1 MQHVIEQATQA
12 LRLGRFEAAKTLVSA
27 ALQETGCATTRLALL
42 EILAQA
48 QTGLQEHAAAAHSW
62 QDAYAQAATSDDK
75 ARLFEQA
82 HQAIRDQQDYA
93 ALLHLAQEHLPH
105 IRTPQEHAV
114 CLLAAGEALIHLQ
127 RYHEAKQEYLEPA
140 LALTSVAPET
150 RLHLWHYLGLSHLA
164 EHRFT
169 DAATAFRQ
177 SADLALGQHFANT
190 ATHPASQRA
199 QLHHIRNAARFYEG
213 IIHLIYQRPQQAA
226 QSFQELQRPL
236 TAVGTLNVALFLGM
250 AYRALQQPEAALRAL
265 QALARTAT
273 CPETLRG
280 PAAVV
285 RAGIANLHEAPVSIG
300 EHLEVALEAALQPHT
315 SWEPSWQA
323 LLYRELGMVLQR
335 LSCREAA
342 MACYE
347 GGLKAVVQR
356 IGVWEEAHRHDE
368 LQGAS
373 LLAALADFPVH
384 TWSAVAQG
392 ELVQL
397 LRSLA
402 WLYTPTEASALPET
416 ALALALRLAT
426 TPEQEVALWCQ
437 RGWCVAMGSPA
448 ISQGLAASAPV
459 LTIIEGL
466 QAAQAR
472 CTDTSLEPVVH
483 GITALLQGQVAQAS
497 AALVHVPALP
507 AGPELQALCT
517 ATWLWAHT
525 QQGTLE
531 QAMGQ
536 TTSPASLPWQ
546 LPGALALALETLL
559 AKTTRI
565 APLAPAMPWLATLL
579 VHQPTATLEALR
591 VLCRPG
597 YLPASL
603 YTSLLAELKR
613 LSGQLTDAAIVD
625 QVAVLLGG
633 TTLIER
639 LETLLAELD
648 QYLAT
653 PPTSP
658 PLVARQRKQRQR
670 RGTTPAEGVAA
681 ETAQVLQLIS
691 LLHTTSQ
698 AVESRIPEVIYRWL
712 RHYSHLCSHAPEVV
726 GALLGLLRQSPGAT
740 SVIPALLEHVALSRR
755 QRQALEVALHAPVES
770 TGSAQPLFAWEDL
783 SRWPLGRLLGTLSDI
798 HRPAG
803 TEHETALAAW
813 GQYMAALIL
822 ARVGLL
828 PSAVVGLQTCLRL
841 QPEHP
846 LAHYTLAQFLR
857 TQDQQ
862 EAALEHMV
870 RAWNG
875 LRALGIPPQLLHLE
889 MLNQLLILLETTRQ
903 HERFPEWLT
912 AFDRACT
919 ALRVAPLSPVQ
930 QQRVREEEG
939 TFALLRASYLAATT
953 LPIGG
958 GMADTTAQQ
967 LACVEQAIA
976 LGTPHTQQRALH
988 RRAEMCVRLYRYDAA
1003 TTIYHDLVQQWPD
1016 DQRARQRLELLA
1028 TVQHPSAD
1036 TAIADRIIEAAL
1048 STTCSSVSEHPT
1060 PAPLTPES
1068 ALAWL
1073 QQVPRHVPQVLDVL
1087 DILTA
1092 YGGVAV
1098 QRQEWQRAIEVL
1110 TPLYTLGAQPQQAYF
1125 LALAHYA
1132 RSQQTAPGIE
1142 ALHES
1147 EQALRYAQEA
1157 LTDAPALTEAVAL
1170 LRQMEEHHQVL
1181 LTVQAQEQD
1190 RLAYRQ
1196 RVCSLFAQYDVP
1208 IQAHTVAR
1216 AADTPWVEMQELAD
1230 LDETTGKLVTL
1241 VHLWF
1246 NGQAVGT
1253 GVIPDDAEL
1262 TLYAQHQRDK
1272 QRLVETYGI
1281 EALPWPHTAY
1291 EGSTD
1296 FAALFPERLGLNRD
1310 VLFIAFA
1317 DVHALI
1323 RYARVLQYVVQGLPT
1338 SAAGSTAP
1346 AFSSLAAMAR
1356 YLTVVPLLHQRLQ
1369 ILAAAAPSKVMQRQ
1383 ISSVCETLTIGL
1395 TPEPFQRFPAFVDA
1409 YSYFHTIVETM
1420 RAHLDTP
1427 ATERSGGQN
1436 EERQAPRPTRRKRR
1450 QNKDRWREGEP
1461 EKRREGYF
1469 SDVL

>member
-27 ALQETGCATTRLALL
+27 ALKETEFPITRLALL
-42 EILAQA
+42 EVLAQA

-62 QDAYAQAATSDDK
+62 QKAYEQATTPDDK

-82 HQAIRDQQDYA
+82 HQAIREQQDYP
-93 ALLHLAQEHLPH
+93 ALLRLAQAHLPH
-105 IRTPQEHAV
+105 IRTPQEQAA
-114 CLLAAGEALIHLQ
+114 CLLVAGEALIHLQ

-140 LALTSVAPET
+140 LALASVAPET

-169 DAATAFRQ
+169 DAAAAFRQ
-177 SADLALGQHFANT
+177 SADLALGQHFAST
-190 ATHPASQRA
+190 TTHPTSQRA
-199 QLHHIRNAARFYEG
+199 QLHHVRNAARFYEG
-213 IIHLIYQRPQQAA
+213 IIHLIYQRPQQAV

-250 AYRALQQPEAALRAL
+250 AYRALQQPEAAIRAL
-265 QALARTAT
+265 QVLARTAT

-285 RAGIANLHEAPVSIG
+285 RAGIANIHESPASIG
-300 EHLEVALEAALQPHT
+300 EHLEAALEAALQPHT

-323 LLYRELGMVLQR
+323 LLYRELGVVLQR
-335 LSCREAA
+335 LSSREAA
-342 MACYE
+342 IACYE

-356 IGVWEEAHRHDE
+356 IGVWEDTHRHDG

-373 LLAALADFPVH
+373 LLATLADLPVH
-384 TWSAVAQG
+384 TWSAVARG

-397 LRSLA
+397 LQSLV
-402 WLYTPTEASALPET
+402 WLYAPTEAGALTET

-426 TPEQEVALWCQ
+426 TPEQEVGLWCQ
-437 RGWCVAMGSPA
+437 RGWCMAIESPA
-448 ISQGLAASAPV
+448 ISQGTAGSAPV

-472 CTDTSLEPVVH
+472 CADASLEPVVH

-497 AALVHVPALP
+497 AALVHVPAVP
-507 AGPELQALCT
+507 VFPELQALCT
-517 ATWLWAHT
+517 AAWLWAHT
-525 QQGTLE
+525 QRGTLE
-531 QAMGQ
+531 QALGQ
-536 TTSPASLPWQ
+536 VTSTASLPWQ
-546 LPGALALALETLL
+546 LPSTLALALETLL
-559 AKTTRI
+559 AWTMRT
-565 APLAPAMPWLATLL
+565 APLSPAMPWLEALL
-579 VHQPTATLEALR
+579 VHQPTSTLEALR
-591 VLCRPG
+591 VLCCPG
-597 YLPASL
+597 SLPASL

-613 LSGQLTDAAIVD
+613 LSGQLTDTATVD

-633 TTLIER
+633 TTLMER

-648 QYLAT
+648 QCLAT
-653 PPTSP
+653 PTTLP
-658 PLVARQRKQRQR
+658 PLAARQRKQRQR
-670 RGTTPAEGVAA
+670 RGPTPTEGVSA
-681 ETAQVLQLIS
+681 ETTQVLQLIG
-691 LLHTTSQ
+691 LLHTTLQ
-698 AVESRIPEVIYRWL
+698 TVEGRIPEVIYHWL

-740 SVIPALLEHVALSRR
+740 TVIPALLEHVALSRR
-755 QRQALEVALHAPVES
+755 QRQALEAALHTPVES
-770 TGSAQPLFAWEDL
+770 TTTAQLLFAWEDL

-798 HRPAG
+798 QRSAG
-803 TEHETALAAW
+803 TEHDAALAAR
-813 GQYMAALIL
+813 GQYMAALVL

-828 PSAVVGLQTCLRL
+828 PCAMASLQTCLQL

-857 TQDQQ
+857 AQDQQ
-862 EAALEHMV
+862 EAALDHMLQ
-870 RAWNG
+870 AWNG
-875 LRALGIPPQLLHLE
+875 LGVLGVPTQVLHLE
-889 MLNQLLILLETTRQ
+889 MLNQLLILLETTHQ
-903 HERFPEWLT
+903 YERFPEWLA
-912 AFDRACT
+912 AFDHACT
-919 ALRVAPLSPVQ
+919 TLRAAPLSPAQ

-939 TFALLRASYLAATT
+939 TFALLRASYLAATA

-958 GMADTTAQQ
+958 GMASTTAQQ
-967 LACVEQAIA
+967 LACVEQAIT
-976 LGTPHTQQRALH
+976 LGNLHTQQRALH
-988 RRAEMCVRLYRYDAA
+988 RQADMFARLYRYDAA
-1003 TTIYHDLVQQWPD
+1003 TTTYHDLVQQWPD

-1028 TVQHPSAD
+1028 TVQRPSSDPVAV
-1036 TAIADRIIEAAL
+1036 DRIIEEAL
-1048 STTCSSVSEHPT
+1048 TVACSSVSEP
-1060 PAPLTPES
+1060 PMPSPLTPDS

-1073 QQVPRHVPQVLDVL
+1073 QQVPRHVPQGLDVL

-1098 QRQEWQRAIEVL
+1098 QREEWQRAIEVL

-1132 RSQQTAPGIE
+1132 RSQQTDPGIE

-1147 EQALRYAQEA
+1147 EQALQYAQAA
-1157 LTDAPALTEAVAL
+1157 LKDAPSLMEAAAL
-1170 LRQMEEHHQVL
+1170 LRQLEGHYQRL
-1181 LTVQAQEQD
+1181 LTMRAQEQD
-1190 RLAYRQ
+1190 RMAYRQ

-1208 IQAHTVAR
+1208 IQEHTVAR
-1216 AADTPWVEMQELAD
+1216 AAETPWVEMQELAD
-1230 LDETTGKLVTL
+1230 LDEATGKLVTI

-1246 NGQAVGT
+1246 NIQAVG
-1253 GVIPDDAEL
+1253 GVVVPDEAEV

-1272 QRLVETYGI
+1272 QRLVETHGI
-1281 EALPWPHTAY
+1281 EALPWPHMVY

-1323 RYARVLQYVVQGLPT
+1323 RYARVLQYIAQGLPT
-1338 SAAGSTAP
+1338 SATIPTAP
-1346 AFSSLAAMAR
+1346 AVSSLAATAR
-1356 YLTVVPLLHQRLQ
+1356 YHTVVPLLHQRLQ
-1369 ILAAAAPSKVMQRQ
+1369 SLAAAAPSKVMQRQ
-1383 ISSVCETLTIGL
+1383 ISSVCEALTIEF
-1395 TPEPFQRFPAFVDA
+1395 TPELFQHLPAFVDA
-1409 YSYFHTIVETM
+1409 YSYFHAIVDTL

-1427 ATERSGGQN
+1427 AAERPSIQS
-1436 EERQAPRPTRRKRR
+1436 EERQAPRSTRRKRR
-1450 QNKDRWREGEP
+1450 QNKDRWREGETA
-1461 EKRREGYF
+1461 REPF
-1469 SDVL
+1469 F

>member
-27 ALQETGCATTRLALL
+27 ALKETGCPTTRLALL
-42 EILAQA
+42 EILARA
-48 QTGLQEHAAAAHSW
+48 QTGLQEHTAAVLSW
-62 QDAYAQAATSDDK
+62 QDAYEQAATPDDK

-82 HQAIRDQQDYA
+82 HQAIRDQQDYS

-140 LALTSVAPET
+140 LALASVAPET

-169 DAATAFRQ
+169 DAAAAFRQ
-177 SADLALGQHFANT
+177 SADLALGQHFAST
-190 ATHPASQRA
+190 ATHPTSQRA
-199 QLHHIRNAARFYEG
+199 QLHHVRNAARFYEG
-213 IIHLIYQRPQQAA
+213 IIHLIYQRPQQAV

-250 AYRALQQPEAALRAL
+250 AYRALQQPEAAIRAL

-285 RAGIANLHEAPVSIG
+285 RAGIANIHESPASIG
-300 EHLEVALEAALQPHT
+300 EHLEAALEAALQPHT

-342 MACYE
+342 IACYE

-368 LQGAS
+368 IQGAS
-373 LLAALADFPVH
+373 LLAALADLPVH
-384 TWSAVAQG
+384 TWSAVAQS

-397 LRSLA
+397 LQSLA
-402 WLYTPTEASALPET
+402 WLYAPTEAGALTET
-416 ALALALRLAT
+416 ALTLALRLAA
-426 TPEQEVALWCQ
+426 TPEQEVVLWCQ
-437 RGWCVAMGSPA
+437 RGWCVAMESPA
-448 ISQGLAASAPV
+448 ITQGIAVSASV

-472 CTDTSLEPVVH
+472 CTDASLEPVVH

-497 AALVHVPALP
+497 LTLVHAPAVPAF
-507 AGPELQALCT
+507 PELQALCT
-517 ATWLWAHT
+517 AAWLWAHT

-531 QAMGQ
+531 QALGQ
-536 TTSPASLPWQ
+536 ATSTASLPWQ
-546 LPGALALALETLL
+546 LPSTLALALEALL
-559 AKTTRI
+559 AWTTRT
-565 APLAPAMPWLATLL
+565 APLAPAMPWLAALL
-579 VHQPTATLEALR
+579 AHQPTSTLEALR

-603 YTSLLAELKR
+603 YTSLLTELKR
-613 LSGQLTDAAIVD
+613 LSGGLTDAAFVD

-633 TTLIER
+633 STLMER

-648 QYLAT
+648 QCLAT
-653 PPTSP
+653 PITSP
-658 PLVARQRKQRQR
+658 PLAARQRKQRQR
-670 RGTTPAEGVAA
+670 RGPTPVEGAAA

-691 LLHTTSQ
+691 LLLTTSQ

-740 SVIPALLEHVALSRR
+740 TVIPALLEHVALSRR
-755 QRQALEVALHAPVES
+755 QRQALEAVLYATGES
-770 TGSAQPLFAWEDL
+770 TTAQTLFAWEDPSL
-783 SRWPLGRLLGTLSDI
+783 WPLGRLLDTLSDI
-798 HRPAG
+798 QRPAG
-803 TEHETALAAW
+803 TEYETALAAQ
-813 GQYMAALIL
+813 GQYMAALVL

-828 PSAVVGLQTCLRL
+828 PRAVASLQLCLQV

-857 TQDQQ
+857 AQDQQ
-862 EAALEHMV
+862 AAALDHMMQ
-870 RAWNG
+870 AWNG
-875 LRALGIPPQLLHLE
+875 LMAMGVPTQVLHLE
-889 MLNQLLILLETTRQ
+889 MLNQLLILLETTYQ
-903 HERFPEWLT
+903 YERFPEWLA
-912 AFDRACT
+912 AFDRACM
-919 ALRVAPLSPVQ
+919 ALRAAPLSPAQ

-939 TFALLRASYLAATT
+939 TFALLRASYLAATA

-958 GMADTTAQQ
+958 DMAATTAQQ

-976 LGTPHTQQRALH
+976 LGAPHTQQRALH
-988 RRAEMCVRLYRYDAA
+988 RRAEMFARLYCYDAA
-1003 TTIYHDLVQQWPD
+1003 TTTYHDLVQQWPD
-1016 DQRARQRLELLA
+1016 DQRARQRLDLLA
-1028 TVQHPSAD
+1028 TVQHPASDPVA
-1036 TAIADRIIEAAL
+1036 ADRIIEEAL
-1048 STTCSSVSEHPT
+1048 TATCRSVSEPPM
-1060 PAPLTPES
+1060 PAPLTPDS

-1073 QQVPRHVPQVLDVL
+1073 QQVPRHVPQALDVL

-1147 EQALRYAQEA
+1147 AQAVQYAQA
-1157 LTDAPALTEAVAL
+1157 VLKDAPSLTEVAVL
-1170 LRQMEEHHQVL
+1170 LRQMEEHYQML
-1181 LTVQAQEQD
+1181 LTVRAQEED
-1190 RLAYRQ
+1190 RMAYRQ

-1208 IQAHTVAR
+1208 IQDAYGGAGSGR
-1216 AADTPWVEMQELAD
+1216 PMGRDA
-1230 LDETTGKLVTL
+1230 
-1241 VHLWF
+1241 
-1246 NGQAVGT
+1246 GT
-1253 GVIPDDAEL
+1253 G
-1262 TLYAQHQRDK
+1262 
-1272 QRLVETYGI
+1272 
-1281 EALPWPHTAY
+1281 
-1291 EGSTD
+1291 
-1296 FAALFPERLGLNRD
+1296 
-1310 VLFIAFA
+1310 
-1317 DVHALI
+1317 
-1323 RYARVLQYVVQGLPT
+1323 
-1338 SAAGSTAP
+1338 
-1346 AFSSLAAMAR
+1346 
-1356 YLTVVPLLHQRLQ
+1356 
-1369 ILAAAAPSKVMQRQ
+1369 
-1383 ISSVCETLTIGL
+1383 
-1395 TPEPFQRFPAFVDA
+1395 
-1409 YSYFHTIVETM
+1409 
-1420 RAHLDTP
+1420 
-1427 ATERSGGQN
+1427 RSGRGN
-1436 EERQAPRPTRRKRR
+1436 WEAG
-1450 QNKDRWREGEP
+1450 D
-1461 EKRREGYF
+1461 
-1469 SDVL
+1469 DCALVV

>member
-1 MQHVIEQATQA
+1 MQHVIEQATEA

-27 ALQETGCATTRLALL
+27 ALKETGFPTTRLALL
-42 EILAQA
+42 EVLAQA

-62 QDAYAQAATSDDK
+62 QDAYAQAATPDDK

-82 HQAIRDQQDYA
+82 HQVIRDQQDYP

-140 LALTSVAPET
+140 LALASVAPET

-169 DAATAFRQ
+169 EAAVAFRQ
-177 SADLALGQHFANT
+177 SADLALGQHFAST
-190 ATHPASQRA
+190 TTHPTSQRA
-199 QLHHIRNAARFYEG
+199 QLHHVRNAARFYEG
-213 IIHLIYQRPQQAA
+213 IIHLIYQRPQQAV

-250 AYRALQQPEAALRAL
+250 AYRALQQPEAAIRAL

-273 CPETLRG
+273 CPDTLRG

-285 RAGIANLHEAPVSIG
+285 RAGIANIHESPASVG
-300 EHLEVALEAALQPHT
+300 EHLEAALEAALQPHT

-323 LLYRELGMVLQR
+323 LLYRELGLVLQR

-342 MACYE
+342 IACYE

-356 IGVWEEAHRHDE
+356 IGVWEDAHRHDG

-373 LLAALADFPVH
+373 LLAALADLPVH

-397 LRSLA
+397 LQSLV
-402 WLYTPTEASALPET
+402 WLYAPIEAGALSEM
-416 ALALALRLAT
+416 ALALALRLAI
-426 TPEQEVALWCQ
+426 TPEQEVGLWCQ
-437 RGWCVAMGSPA
+437 HGWYVAMASPA
-448 ISQGLAASAPV
+448 ISQGITVSAPV

-472 CTDTSLEPVVH
+472 CADASLEPVVH

-497 AALVHVPALP
+497 TALVHVPAVP
-507 AGPELQALCT
+507 ACPELQALCT
-517 ATWLWAHT
+517 SAWLWAHT

-531 QAMGQ
+531 QALGQ
-536 TTSPASLPWQ
+536 ATSTTSLPWQ
-546 LPGALALALETLL
+546 LPSTLALALETLL
-559 AKTTRI
+559 TWTMRTV
-565 APLAPAMPWLATLL
+565 PLAPVMPWLATLL
-579 VHQPTATLEALR
+579 VHQPTATLEALHL
-591 VLCRPG
+591 LCRPG

-603 YTSLLAELKR
+603 YTGLLAELKR
-613 LSGQLTDAAIVD
+613 LSGQLPDAAIVD

-633 TTLIER
+633 TTLMER

-648 QYLAT
+648 QGLAT
-653 PPTSP
+653 PTSSP
-658 PLVARQRKQRQR
+658 PLAARQRKQRQR
-670 RGTTPAEGVAA
+670 RGPTPTEGVAA
-681 ETAQVLQLIS
+681 ETTQVLQLIG

-740 SVIPALLEHVALSRR
+740 TVIPALLEHVALSRR
-755 QRQALEVALHAPVES
+755 QRQALEAALHSPVES
-770 TGSAQPLFAWEDL
+770 ATTAQTLFAWEDL

-798 HRPAG
+798 YRPGG
-803 TEHETALAAW
+803 TEHDTALAAQ
-813 GQYMAALIL
+813 GQYMAALVL

-828 PSAVVGLQTCLRL
+828 PRAVTSLQICLQL

-857 TQDQQ
+857 AQDQQ
-862 EAALEHMV
+862 EAALDHMFQ
-870 RAWNG
+870 AWNG
-875 LRALGIPPQLLHLE
+875 LMALGVPTQVLHLE
-889 MLNQLLILLETTRQ
+889 MLNQLLILLETTHQ
-903 HERFPEWLT
+903 YERFPEWLA
-912 AFDRACT
+912 AFDHACT
-919 ALRVAPLSPVQ
+919 ALRAAPLSPAQ

-958 GMADTTAQQ
+958 GMAATTAQQ

-988 RRAEMCVRLYRYDAA
+988 RQAEMLARLYRYDAA
-1003 TTIYHDLVQQWPD
+1003 KTTYHDLVQQWPD
-1016 DQRARQRLELLA
+1016 DQRARQRLDLLA
-1028 TVQHPSAD
+1028 TVQHPCSDPVA
-1036 TAIADRIIEAAL
+1036 ADRIIEEAL
-1048 STTCSSVSEHPT
+1048 TATWSSVSEHPM
-1060 PAPLTPES
+1060 PVPLTPDS

-1073 QQVPRHVPQVLDVL
+1073 QQVPRHTPQVLDVL

-1132 RSQQTAPGIE
+1132 RSQQTAPRDE

-1147 EQALRYAQEA
+1147 EQALQYAQEA
-1157 LTDAPALTEAVAL
+1157 LRDAPSLTEAATL
-1170 LRQMEEHHQVL
+1170 LRQMEEHYQRL
-1181 LTVQAQEQD
+1181 LTVRAQEQD
-1190 RLAYRQ
+1190 RMDYRQ

-1208 IQAHTVAR
+1208 IQEHTVAR

-1230 LDETTGKLVTL
+1230 LDETTGKLVTI

-1246 NGQAVGT
+1246 NGQAVGA
-1253 GVIPDDAEL
+1253 GVVPDEAEV

-1323 RYARVLQYVVQGLPT
+1323 RYARVLQYIAQGLPT
-1338 SAAGSTAP
+1338 SAAVPTAP
-1346 AFSSLAAMAR
+1346 AVSSLAATAR
-1356 YLTVVPLLHQRLQ
+1356 YLTVAPALAPTLADPGSSGALQ
-1369 ILAAAAPSKVMQRQ
+1369 GGAAPDQQR
-1383 ISSVCETLTIGL
+1383 V
-1395 TPEPFQRFPAFVDA
+1395 
-1409 YSYFHTIVETM
+1409 
-1420 RAHLDTP
+1420 
-1427 ATERSGGQN
+1427 
-1436 EERQAPRPTRRKRR
+1436 
-1450 QNKDRWREGEP
+1450 
-1461 EKRREGYF
+1461 
-1469 SDVL
+1469 